1 MKNYKRFT
9 LIIVSFVAAT
19 VLLNGLIWIFATRD
33 ILGPKA
39 TGGDLARMGYLP
51 GYVQHRDSPE
61 PLPLRHIEPVDYQGE
76 AIDLLTIGD
85 SFSNGGGG
93 SYYQDQLASKNG
105 FRTLNLT
112 NALWFPGSSSRIEA
126 LVTLLNGGY
135 FSRVNPRYLLVQ
147 SVERLVDQLGSDVD
161 FDLPRSSAEM
171 EKYIVEQS
179 LKKIA
184 GVEPKPV
191 SFMNTG
197 NLKYLKNKFLYL
209 FSPNAFKSNVFKVEM
224 DRELFTGKYGSTL
237 LFLRDDIRTIKKID
251 RDVVIRINENMNRLA
266 ERLEKIGI
274 RLYFMP
280 TVDKYDLYSDYIRDN
295 NFPKNSFF
303 DNLRP
308 LEKNYVLIDTKNIL
322 SDALAR
328 GEKDIYLAD
337 DTHWSEKATRL
348 IAEAVTFD

>member
-1 MKNYKRFT
+1 
-9 LIIVSFVAAT
+9 
-19 VLLNGLIWIFATRD
+19 
-33 ILGPKA
+33 
-39 TGGDLARMGYLP
+39 
-51 GYVQHRDSPE
+51 
-61 PLPLRHIEPVDYQGE
+61 
-76 AIDLLTIGD
+76 
-85 SFSNGGGG
+85 
-93 SYYQDQLASKNG
+93 
-105 FRTLNLT
+105 
-112 NALWFPGSSSRIEA
+112 
-126 LVTLLNGGY
+126 
-135 FSRVNPRYLLVQ
+135 
-147 SVERLVDQLGSDVD
+147 
-161 FDLPRSSAEM
+161 
-171 EKYIVEQS
+171 
-179 LKKIA
+179 
-184 GVEPKPV
+184 
-191 SFMNTG
+191 
-197 NLKYLKNKFLYL
+197 
-209 FSPNAFKSNVFKVEM
+209 M

-308 LEKNYVLIDTKNIL
+308 LEKNYVLIDTKKIL